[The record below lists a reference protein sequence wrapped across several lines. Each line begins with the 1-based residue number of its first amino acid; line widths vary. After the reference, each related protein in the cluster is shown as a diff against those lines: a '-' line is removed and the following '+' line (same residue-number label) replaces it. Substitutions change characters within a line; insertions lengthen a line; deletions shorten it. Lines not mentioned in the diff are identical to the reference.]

1 MKTMTKK
8 IVLFVCSICLVLGM
22 MLSLSLE
29 SQAVSEGQKARVV
42 VENFSVSNDAIV
54 PGEEFELKML
64 IRNTSKTDTAKSI
77 LMTFTN
83 DLNTVYTVYGQTDQM
98 YISELKP
105 KGTKEITVN
114 LKAAEELMD
123 STVRFEVDFV
133 YEDYITSQN
142 LNSSS
147 IQLPVT
153 TTSKFEV
160 QNVSFPD
167 TIYAGEKSRIR
178 ITYKNTGADD
188 FYNIT
193 MNVASE
199 GTEEDEQYS
208 LGSLVAGKVSYA
220 ELYITLEE
228 VGSKEVS
235 IRFSYEDIEGNKFNT
250 EEYKQT
256 VNVMENQE
264 EGATETE
271 EPQNVTVSK
280 SYDLYLL
287 IAGIIAMAVV
297 TWILYRKY
305 EK

>member
-1 MKTMTKK
+1 MAKK
-8 IVLFVCSICLVLGM
+8 IVLFVCSIFLMLSM
-22 MLSLSLE
+22 MLSFSAE
-29 SQAVSEGQKARVV
+29 SKAAFEGQKARVV
-42 VENFSVSNDAIV
+42 VESFSVSNDAIV
-54 PGEEFELKML
+54 PGEEFELKVKV
-64 IRNTSKTDTAKSI
+64 RNTSKTDTVKSV

-83 DLNTVYTVYGQTDQM
+83 DLNTVYTVYGQPDQM
-98 YISELKP
+98 YIAELKP
-105 KGTKEITVN
+105 RAIKEVTLQ
-114 LKAAEELMD
+114 LKAADELMAA
-123 STVRFEVDFV
+123 TVRFEVDFV

-142 LNSSS
+142 VNTSS

-199 GTEEDEQYS
+199 GEEEDEQYS

-250 EEYKQT
+250 EKYKQ
-256 VNVMENQE
+256 NVSVVENQE
-264 EGATETE
+264 AGETKTE

-287 IAGIIAMAVV
+287 IAGIIAMAIV
-297 TWILYRKY
+297 TWILYKKY